1 MFFPMQ
7 TEEEKNMI
15 VNESCLRREIGAFN
29 AVVNF

>member
-7 TEEEKNMI
+7 TEEKNMI